1 MVTRTIFAAALGA
14 LVGGLALSGS
24 TMAAQE
30 KSGDK
35 PTTVVGL
42 VCTWSAYS
50 VNKESLLI
58 DVTNKAVYWVNENQK
73 LEVMQ
78 FNSGRI
84 VMRGVRSILQTSQSQ
99 AEKKVPMEMMIDR
112 ISGEFIVR
120 QNVHPYQGPGNCRK
134 QRLF

>member
-1 MVTRTIFAAALGA
+1 MVTRKILACAFGVLLGA
-14 LVGGLALSGS
+14 LASTGGALAQGK
-24 TMAAQE
+24 TA
-30 KSGDK
+30 DK
-35 PTTVVGL
+35 PSTVVGL

-58 DVTNKAVYWVNENQK
+58 DVTNKAIYWVNENQK
-73 LEVMQ
+73 LEVVQ

-84 VMRGVRSILQTSQSQ
+84 VARGVRTLLQTSQSQ
-99 AEKKVPMEMMIDR
+99 AEKRVPMEMIIDR
-112 ISGEFIVR
+112 ISGEFVVH

>member
-1 MVTRTIFAAALGA
+1 MTTRTIFAYALGLLMTA
-14 LVGGLALSGS
+14 A
-24 TMAAQE
+24 TMTATAQAQS
-30 KSGDK
+30 KGPKK
-35 PTTVVGL
+35 PASVVGL

-50 VNKESLLI
+50 VNKESLLV
-58 DVTNKAVYWVNENQK
+58 DVGNKAVYWVNQNQK

-84 VMRGVRSILQTSQSQ
+84 VLRGVRAVLQTSQSQ
-99 AEKKVPMEMMIDR
+99 AEKRVPMEMVIDR

-120 QNVHPYQGPGNCRK
+120 QKVHPYQGPGACRK

>member
-1 MVTRTIFAAALGA
+1 MVTRKILACAFGVILVAASISSGA
-14 LVGGLALSGS
+14 QAQGKSSG
-24 TMAAQE
+24 TPA
-30 KSGDK
+30 K
-35 PTTVVGL
+35 VVGL

-58 DVTNKAVYWVNENQK
+58 DITSKAVYWVNENQK
-73 LEVMQ
+73 MEVLQ

-84 VMRGVRSILQTSQSQ
+84 VMRGVRSVLQTSQSK
-99 AEKKVPMEMMIDR
+99 AEKRVPMEMTINR

-120 QNVHPYQGPGNCRK
+120 QNVHPFQGPGNCRK

>member
-1 MVTRTIFAAALGA
+1 MVIRKIAACALGA
-14 LVGGLALSGS
+14 MVCALTMVGGAQAQNKPGS
-24 TMAAQE
+24 APA
-30 KSGDK
+30 K
-35 PTTVVGL
+35 VVGL

-58 DVTNKAVYWVNENQK
+58 DITSKAVYWVNENQK

-84 VMRGVRSILQTSQSQ
+84 VIRGVRSVLQTSQSQ
-99 AEKKVPMEMMIDR
+99 AEKRVPLEMIIDR

-120 QNVHPYQGPGNCRK
+120 QNAYAYQGPGNCRK

>member
-1 MVTRTIFAAALGA
+1 MVIRKIAAYAFGA
-14 LVGGLALSGS
+14 LLCASVVVSPAQAQKKSS
-24 TMAAQE
+24 TPA
-30 KSGDK
+30 K
-35 PTTVVGL
+35 VVGL
-42 VCTWSAYS
+42 VCTWSAYA

-58 DVTNKAVYWVNENQK
+58 DITSKAVYWVNENQK
-73 LEVMQ
+73 LEVLQ

-84 VMRGVRSILQTSQSQ
+84 VMRGVRSVLQTSQSE
-99 AEKKVPMEMMIDR
+99 AEKRVPMEMIIDR

>member
-1 MVTRTIFAAALGA
+1 MVIRKITACAVGAMLCALTM
-14 LVGGLALSGS
+14 VGG
-24 TMAAQE
+24 AQAQT
-30 KSGDK
+30 KSGK
-35 PTTVVGL
+35 TPAKIVGL

-58 DVTNKAVYWVNENQK
+58 DITSKAVYWVNENQK

-84 VMRGVRSILQTSQSQ
+84 VIRGVRSVLQTSQSQ
-99 AEKKVPMEMMIDR
+99 AEKRVPIEMIIDR

-120 QNVHPYQGPGNCRK
+120 QNAYAYQGPGNCRK